1 MTIELNKPFMSIES
15 LQMECDLPD
24 FAVLMGRNGV
34 GKTQLLDA
42 LVEGTASIKGIPRA
56 AVEKYD
62 MNTFAP
68 QRMGGASWGSSR
80 FAASTATTYLEN
92 PGTGPSPVQRA
103 AEIYQA
109 ATEAIR
115 RDEGEDSL
123 RNFES
128 RVLRWIE
135 RNRDFTA
142 LRGVR
147 STHLPA
153 RYTQQIAE
161 EIIDPLS
168 SDVDKSRQRKPGFH
182 NNGGALV
189 SLAMKLARKL
199 PHDLTREDILRA
211 WHYEG
216 DILDGKLSQIFVAHL
231 VDQFL
236 WAHRRIESSPEGT
249 AYDRLMSEYEAQ
261 NPPPWDVLR
270 KAFDQIREDAGND
283 GLFDFDFSDPGGT
296 RLNMANYQQYSFQT
310 EMTNRQTGDS
320 YGVNTLSSGEQV
332 LMSLCLMSFNERLG
346 RRRPKLLLLD
356 ELDAVLHPS
365 MIRALCTVLKR
376 LYVGRGTK
384 VMMTTHSPVTVTV
397 LDEGETF
404 RMTRQGR
411 NVRIAPTTKSQAVH
425 ELSEGICTVDVGLRI
440 AAFDG
445 AKITILSEGLN
456 ALHLKRWAKLHFGEE
471 VRVIDALLDSSNDS
485 QLYTYAKLLAKMVTN
500 TKFVVVWDCDAKKF
514 YTKLLAELNGT
525 EPVVPHLLE
534 RRENRIAPEGIE
546 NKYDEELLE
555 PFANTTTAPDGEVI
569 SRNLGRIQKTRFADY
584 IYRQGTMEDFRHFSD
599 LREIVNA
606 ALSRQ
611 ASTATAYRSSTPPAT
626 PPR

>member
-1 MTIELNKPFMSIES
+1 MTIELKRPYMSIES
-15 LQMECDLPD
+15 LQMECSLPS

-42 LVEGTASIKGIPRA
+42 LVEGAASIEGIPRES
-56 AVEKYD
+56 VEKYD
-62 MNTFAP
+62 MNTFTP
-68 QRMGGASWGSSR
+68 KRMGGASWGSSR
-80 FAASTATTYLEN
+80 FSASTATTYLTN

-103 AEIYQA
+103 AEIYK
-109 ATEAIR
+109 ATAQDIR
-115 RDEGEDSL
+115 RNEGEDGL

-128 RVLRWIE
+128 RVRRWIE

-142 LRGVR
+142 LKGVNGTNH
-147 STHLPA
+147 SA
-153 RYTQQIAE
+153 KYTQQISQ

-168 SDVDKSRQRKPGFH
+168 PDADKSRKRKPGFH
-182 NNGGALV
+182 NNGGTLV

-199 PHDLTREDILRA
+199 PHQLTREDILRA

-236 WAHRRIESSPEGT
+236 WAHRRIETAPESSDYHT
-249 AYDRLMSEYEAQ
+249 LLSDYEAQ

-270 KAFDQIREDAGND
+270 YAFDQVREDAGND
-283 GLFDFDFSDPGGT
+283 GLFDFDFSDPGTT
-296 RLNMANYQQYSFQT
+296 RLSMANYQQYSFQT
-310 EMTNRQTGDS
+310 EMTNRQTGDT
-320 YGVNTLSSGEQV
+320 YGVNSLSSGEQV

-384 VMMTTHSPVTVTV
+384 VMMTTHSPVTATV
-397 LDEGETF
+397 LNDGEIF
-404 RMTRQGR
+404 RITRQAR
-411 NVRIAPTTKSQAVH
+411 IVRVTPATKSQAVH

-445 AKITILSEGLN
+445 AKVTILTEGLN
-456 ALHLKRWAKLHFGEE
+456 ALHLKRWAKLYFGEE
-471 VRVIDALLDSSNDS
+471 VRVFDELMESTNDS

-500 TKFVVVWDCDAKKF
+500 TQFIVVWDCDAKRF
-514 YTKLLAELNGT
+514 YAKLVAELNGT
-525 EPVVPHLLE
+525 EPMVPHVLV
-534 RRENRIAPEGIE
+534 RRENRIAPDGIE
-546 NKYDEELLE
+546 NKYDEELLKQ
-555 PFANTTTAPDGEVI
+555 FANTTTAPNGDVI
-569 SRNLGRIQKTRFADY
+569 SRNLGGIQKKRFADY
-584 IYRQGTMEDFRHFSD
+584 IYRKGTMEDFKHFSD
-599 LREIVNA
+599 LQEIVKS
-606 ALSRQ
+606 ALSRHDGK
-611 ASTATAYRSSTPPAT
+611 
-626 PPR
+626 